1 MFGVTTVARLR
12 RAVPRIGCLGRSA
25 AGAGNADLRS
35 AQPAAGGRNCVQL
48 SCGVSPTSTTALVE
62 VRVAVRTIPLFD
74 VRPVR
79 CAPRSVADRRS
90 AFPDRRRYAGSS
102 AYPSHLHFRSNRPEV
117 GVPAPGRHH
126 TEVGVPVPG
135 GPRDRIPHRTTPP
148 PPSFPIRNYC
158 AEETASPNTLSHADA
173 DAPRTSNRMRPHPRN
188 HPSHTPRRPLQ
199 SSPAAGAWLSLAE
212 HLVRDQGVAGSNPA
226 APTRPVLPDGFP
238 APRRPR
244 HPVPSDVP
252 FPPRPSEG
260 RGACFSALTH
270 GSKRVYSCALAGH
283 GSSRRAPLFLLL
295 LLDIPKSD
303 VMELARMF
311 APSTSA
317 RSAVGPCSRVAS
329 AGVLPLDPVA
339 HILSARLAGAGTQR

>member
-135 GPRDRIPHRTTPP
+135 GPRDRIPHREPP
-148 PPSFPIRNYC
+148 RPHLRSPSVITVPKK
-158 AEETASPNTLSHADA
+158 PH
-173 DAPRTSNRMRPHPRN
+173 PRTRSHTPTRMRPAPPTGCARTPRN

-303 VMELARMF
+303 VMELVRMF

-317 RSAVGPCSRVAS
+317 RLCGWSVFEGCFRW
-329 AGVLPLDPVA
+329 
-339 HILSARLAGAGTQR
+339 RLAP